1 MDRNKV
7 ETAMGYVDEA
17 RKNMPPGNTRGLLA
31 LASYALELAL
41 ARIDNPDADPGD
53 ECECEGC
60 KTTEPAPHEAY
71 PPEPTS
77 VDDDYAPGFWRAVD
91 AAADQ
96 LFVRVDDNGN
106 TSISTVDDYEIRLK
120 AWKFAYD
127 FAWESVD
134 NEFDAT
140 LSAATKL
147 YNFLSGQNEDV
158 T

>member
-1 MDRNKV
+1 MDRIKI
-7 ETAMGYVDEA
+7 ES
-17 RKNMPPGNTRGLLA
+17 A
-31 LASYALELAL
+31 LDFLNEYRRQKSSGFEIEWAIEYAIEDLRSAL
-41 ARIDNPDADPGD
+41 RNPDADPCD

-120 AWKFAYD
+120 AW
-127 FAWESVD
+127 ESVQGFWFPD
-134 NEFDAT
+134 ESEFDEAFA
-140 LSAATKL
+140 AATKL
-147 YNFLSGQNEDV
+147 YNFLSGQNEDMK
-158 T
+158 